1 MVLSFSASVIVPTR
15 GGLMRLPRLVEAL
28 SAQINNDFETIFV
41 VDGDIDGS
49 NKFLSS
55 TSVKEKLP
63 NARVITFS
71 ENRGRSVALNEG
83 FEASIGQ
90 ILIRCDD
97 DLEPKRDYIQSH
109 IDRHA
114 KSVQGVVGLTRN
126 ILPDTQYARVYG
138 NEADMLAEKAALTVT
153 PNFTWRHWAGNVSVP
168 RRIWN
173 EVGQYDTSYRR
184 YGWEDVDYGYRIYAA
199 GFPVVIAPEL
209 TTAHH
214 AAAVTTKIRSLRAL
228 HSGAARDKFVE
239 IHGED
244 VLPKADG
251 VGLWNLL
258 VSGVAEISNEK
269 SISVVSDV
277 IDRLLPMVPI
287 PIGRKLVAMMV
298 ESAGLAGVRHPSRAK
313 QSF

>member
-1 MVLSFSASVIVPTR
+1 MNFLASVVVPSR
-15 GGLMRLPRLVEAL
+15 GGVNRLPRLVDAL
-28 SAQINNDFETIFV
+28 STQNQSDFETIV
-41 VDGDIDGS
+41 VLDGDIDGS
-49 NKFLSS
+49 NEFLSRP
-55 TSVKEKLP
+55 TIKEMLP
-63 NARVITFS
+63 NMKVISFP

-83 FEASIGQ
+83 FVASRGE

-97 DLEPKRDYIQSH
+97 DLEPNSNYIQSH
-109 IDRHA
+109 IDRHERE
-114 KSVQGVVGLTRN
+114 VCGVVGLTRN
-126 ILPDTQYARVYG
+126 VLPETPYARAYG
-138 NEADMLAEKAALTVT
+138 YEADKLAEKAALAI
-153 PNFTWRHWAGNVSVP
+153 PSNFAWRHWAGNVSVP

-173 EVGQYDTSYRR
+173 EVGKYDTSYRR

-199 GFPVVIAPEL
+199 GFPIVIAPEL

-239 IHGED
+239 LHGED

-251 VGLWNLL
+251 VGLWNLI
-258 VSGVAEISNEK
+258 VSSVAEISNEK

-277 IDRLLPMVPI
+277 IDRLLPKVPVS
-287 PIGRKLVAMMV
+287 IGRKLVAMMV